1 MKTPISFRLRK
12 DVDADLIA
20 AVAGVDSRRIAELAR
35 DGLRLMLG
43 IRTTRYATV
52 VEKPLEKPLEKP
64 SEKPSSSE
72 ISVRTSTAIKTF
84 TKPVINVGK
93 SIQERG

>member
-52 VEKPLEKPLEKP
+52 VEKPLEKPSEKP
-64 SEKPSSSE
+64 SERPSSE

>member
-52 VEKPLEKPLEKP
+52 VEKPLERPL
-64 SEKPSSSE
+64 EKPSSSE